1 MAEGS
6 LTSASWTMP
15 YCGATLRLWRRWMI
29 VEVIEEKIAALA
41 VEERRAR
48 LLMAMTSVG
57 YFTAMLILT
66 EVGDISRFRGD
77 KAFASWMGLAPS
89 VHQSGERT
97 RIGGVA
103 RAGLSR
109 YWSKMVLN
117 PYSPLQSIN
126 GPY

>member
-1 MAEGS
+1 
-6 LTSASWTMP
+6 
-15 YCGATLRLWRRWMI
+15 MI